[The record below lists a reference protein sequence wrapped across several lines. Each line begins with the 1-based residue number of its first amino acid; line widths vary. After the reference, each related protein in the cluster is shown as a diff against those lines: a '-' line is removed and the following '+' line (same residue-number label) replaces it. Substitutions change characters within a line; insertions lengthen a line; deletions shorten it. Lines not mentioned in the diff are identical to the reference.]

1 MTSKSRNQFDLKLF
15 FLVCSMLLLIS
26 SVWAHGGRK
35 DGQGSER
42 TDPGSTYYSNTYNT
56 EFWAGICFFLLL
68 LIFLI
73 IFGLE

>member
-1 MTSKSRNQFDLKLF
+1 MGAVIALILCFGFFGYMIYNGNQ
-15 FLVCSMLLLIS
+15 
-26 SVWAHGGRK
+26 GRK